1 MGIVIIDP
9 VLLVFHTAG
18 CNIDLASDNWF
29 DSLRAA
35 CLIKGYCTVHNA
47 VIGHGQRIHFK
58 LFGPFYQIRDT
69 AGTVQQ
75 TVFGMNM

>member
-1 MGIVIIDP
+1 MI
-9 VLLVFHTAG
+9 
-18 CNIDLASDNWF
+18 
-29 DSLRAA
+29 R
-35 CLIKGYCTVHNA
+35 
-47 VIGHGQRIHFK
+47 HGQRIHFK